1 MYDYYI
7 IHSRSL
13 SDFAITRTEILEDLG
28 YSCYLPCRDLDDSG
42 KLPLEIHKE
51 CDNAIANSRKVV
63 LIWDSVSYGAYGDL
77 RVAMAL
83 GVPIENITRVGDKG
97 GPYALV
103 NQLEAEV
110 RQKRGG

>member
-77 RVAMAL
+77 RVA
-83 GVPIENITRVGDKG
+83 ITRVGDKG